1 MFYFNDSWVSFY
13 VGDIKISISAWFVMA
28 ILVIICLIWQDRVLD
43 VSKATLGRISPS
55 PRVVNFIMISAC
67 LTLSYWLSVN
77 IVEYILKTI

>member
-55 PRVVNFIMISAC
+55 PKVVNFIMISGMFN
-67 LTLSYWLSVN
+67 T
-77 IVEYILKTI
+77 ILLVVSKHSRIYS